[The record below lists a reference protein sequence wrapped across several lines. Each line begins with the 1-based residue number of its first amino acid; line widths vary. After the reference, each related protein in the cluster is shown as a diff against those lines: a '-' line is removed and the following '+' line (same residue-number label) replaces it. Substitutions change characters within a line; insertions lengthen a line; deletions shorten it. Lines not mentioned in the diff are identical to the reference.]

1 MIERR
6 QTYYSDKDSNPH
18 TLNTITRLPRAFVP
32 AKGTRQQTSVMFI
45 ILPMNPEVH
54 MSRPSLISERSP
66 HSTREGYE
74 LTSARWSTSKQLDY
88 KCTPLHSAGV
98 CTSVLGFHPV
108 REGNPDPVLSWQLY
122 CPCDIIIC
130 LGALRFLGNHIND
143 QCRGR

>member
-6 QTYYSDKDSNPH
+6 QTYYSDQDSNPH

-66 HSTREGYE
+66 HSTREGFE
-74 LTSARWSTSKQLDY
+74 LSSARWSTSKQLDY

-98 CTSVLGFHPV
+98 RTSVLGLRPA
-108 REGNPDPVLSWQLY
+108 REGNPELCHCSQSLRAQACHCSYSQSLRYHHLSQSK
-122 CPCDIIIC
+122 
-130 LGALRFLGNHIND
+130 FK
-143 QCRGR
+143 